1 MRVLP
6 PVTLVMASIAVASSA
21 AAYRLARRAVLQ
33 RETTSGGGLRAHVR
47 EGHAR
52 RTVGDDVRD
61 YALRIQLHNASA
73 TVLSITAVRL
83 RVTYLTRANFLGV
96 VDLDPA
102 RDERPEDAGTLLE
115 PATASQHRGDET
127 RSPTVHDHADV
138 IRFPLAL
145 ATGETAGGWLLF
157 STSNV
162 IPRHCRVDD
171 YTLILL
177 CADGRRIK
185 VDAALPALLQADT
198 DGTGPATWGWD

>member
-6 PVTLVMASIAVASSA
+6 PFALVVASMAVVSSA

-33 RETTSGGGLRAHVR
+33 REPIPGGGLRAHVT

-52 RTVGDDVRD
+52 RTIGADLRD
-61 YALRIQLHNASA
+61 YALRIELHNDSA
-73 TVLSITAVRL
+73 AVLHVTAVRL
-83 RVTYLTRANFLGV
+83 RVTYLTRANFLGA
-96 VDLDPA
+96 VDLDPT
-102 RDERPEDAGTLLE
+102 RDERPEDGSTLPE
-115 PATASQHRGDET
+115 PATAARHRGDEA
-127 RSPTVHDHADV
+127 RSPTVHDRADV
-138 IRFPLAL
+138 VRFPLAL
-145 ATGETAGGWLLF
+145 ATGQAADGWLLF

-177 CADGRRIK
+177 CADGRRMK